1 MKKGLVFVL
10 LGFLAGGLAVGTFA
24 KVAIYPI
31 TIFGRR
37 FSPAWITFDR
47 DSVGAPDVKKL
58 YDRVQDRE
66 EFHAMVLM
74 NEVHGHIGP
83 WSIVGSKM
91 ALRAMDL
98 LEAQYAT
105 MTAISEGG
113 NVPPHGCIT
122 DGIVIGG
129 SCTVGRGLLK
139 LSGGPYKPA
148 ATFIYEDR
156 AVRLE
161 ARPFVGTTIRDSIQT
176 IIAETG
182 GTEYTKYWIRVR
194 AFGIESWEK
203 WDRSE
208 IFEETWVDPNAVTA
222 VEDALVARATDFS
235 LSQNRPNPFNAA
247 TSISFSLPR
256 AAPVALEIY
265 NTAGQRVRTLL
276 EGEVAGGQTSLTWD
290 GRDDHGRELAS
301 GVYLYRLRT
310 GDRQQVATRKLLL
323 MQ

>member
-37 FSPAWITFDR
+37 FTPAWITFDK
-47 DSVGAPDVKKL
+47 DSVGAPDIKKL
-58 YDRVQDRE
+58 YDQVQDKE

-98 LEAQYAT
+98 LDARYAT

-129 SCTVGRGLLK
+129 CCTVGRGLLK

-148 ATFIYEDR
+148 ATFLYEDR

-161 ARPFVGTTIRDSIQT
+161 AKPFVGTTIRDSIQT

-182 GTEYTKYWIRVR
+182 GTEYVEYWMRVR
-194 AFGIESWEK
+194 AFGIEVWKK

-208 IFEETWVDPNAVTA
+208 IFEEAWGDPNSVTA
-222 VEDALVARATDFS
+222 VEDALVARPAGFS

-247 TSISFSLPR
+247 TSISFSLPQ
-256 AAPVALEIY
+256 AAPVELEVY
-265 NTAGQRVRTLL
+265 NSAGQRVRTLL
-276 EGEVAGGQTSLTWD
+276 RGKVAGGQNSLTWD
-290 GRDDHGRELAS
+290 GRDDNGRDMAS
-301 GVYLYRLRT
+301 GVYLYRL
-310 GDRQQVATRKLLL
+310 QVGPQAVAMRKLLL
-323 MQ
+323 LR

>member
-10 LGFLAGGLAVGTFA
+10 LGFLAGGLVVGSLA
-24 KVAIYPI
+24 KVAVYPI

-37 FSPAWITFDR
+37 FSPAWITFDK

-58 YDRVQDRE
+58 YDQVQDKE

-98 LEAQYAT
+98 LDARYAT

-129 SCTVGRGLLK
+129 CCTVGRGLLK

-161 ARPFVGTTIRDSIQT
+161 AKPFVGATIRDSIQT

-182 GTEYTKYWIRVR
+182 GLEYVEYWMRVR
-194 AFGIESWEK
+194 AFGLEVWKKWE
-203 WDRSE
+203 RSE
-208 IFEETWVDPNAVTA
+208 IFEEAWVDPHSVTA
-222 VEDALVARATDFS
+222 VEDALVVQPADFS

-247 TSISFSLPR
+247 TSISFILPR
-256 AAPVALEIY
+256 AAPVELEVY
-265 NTAGQRVRTLL
+265 NSAGQRVRTLL
-276 EGEVAGGQTSLTWD
+276 KGEGASGQTNLTWD
-290 GRDDHGRELAS
+290 GRDDDSRELAS

-310 GDRQQVATRKLLL
+310 GEGKQVETRKLLL
-323 MQ
+323 LR